1 MGNNSAIAN
10 WSAAALTL
18 VVGVSPS
25 RANTLEERQ
34 ALLRQ
39 LTQQQQSVLEQ
50 RTRCINQARSLI
62 ELERCQR
69 GEPVG
74 HRGWHCPLW

>member
-1 MGNNSAIAN
+1 MGNTSAIAS

-34 ALLRQ
+34 ALMRQ
-39 LTQQQQSVLEQ
+39 LTQQQQ
-50 RTRCINQARSLI
+50 QAVILR
-62 ELERCQR
+62 
-69 GEPVG
+69 
-74 HRGWHCPLW
+74 